1 MLTNEQMKASR
12 FLRLHSARKRLA
24 WINAQWTEGMTV
36 YVSTMTRHTQL
47 KPKWTGQDMFRATK
61 SGLYMRQG
69 RGWVCIDGCGLS
81 ARLEGK
87 VKKAA

>member
-1 MLTNEQMKASR
+1 MLTNDQMKASR

-24 WINAQWTEGMTV
+24 WIEAQWAEGKTV
-36 YVSTMTRHTQL
+36 YVSTMTRHTQF
-47 KPKWTGQDMFRATK
+47 KPKWAGRDMFRATK
-61 SGLYMRQG
+61 GGLYMRQG

-87 VKKAA
+87 LKKVA